1 AEGDCYLCMPPD
13 LGIEAAA
20 LDASESVALG
30 AGESALS
37 GTASAA
43 ALHTFTLDSGASRCF
58 FRDSTTFTPLSAPV
72 AVSLADPSGGPIL
85 ARSSTVLPCRAVPS
99 GSMSGLHLPS
109 FSTNLVSNAVLQDQ
123 RVDTFTWHG
132 LTGDIPLLDRLDTPC
147 IAPPGCPLS
156 ERKAADQDMAVVRT
170 TREKLPQLLMHL
182 SVRARDNNDKR
193 ALSIPMLPRET
204 YGNGRVAGRKVLK
217 DRLTVGFLV
226 NADGLHSFRPLV
238 FAHFIEQLNVAMYAE
253 DHLFGFRTRKL
264 SNVRIV
270 YLPPNTT
277 AFTQPLDQGII
288 ATAKVR
294 YRAHWL
300 SAFKALW
307 SADGA
312 TSAMARYKPNFR
324 HVLAWLCDA
333 WMNIERRTIQRCWWR
348 TECLPRVWA
357 MELEHVGNGGNSVNC
372 VNGTANTRLEEAVGD
387 VGILIDRLGLG
398 SVAMPAGDF
407 VRIDDN
413 QPTCAEPGQD
423 PLVTELPSAPVAET
437 WEAPASMQAAYDDSN
452 PATRE
457 ARSYARAAS
466 EMLIG
471 YARATGITPCDLCA
485 LFDIRN
491 PIIRGRME
499 RTSPALNL
507 YSTPP
512 PAMPLGATPPA
523 ETPRRRGRVLLAWM
537 TQPTPDWVTLAQQ
550 AARRQEL
557 IDAWAPAVM
566 GGYLDAAE
574 WMRL

>member
-1 AEGDCYLCMPPD
+1 MFALTISAEGDCYLCMPPD

-238 FAHFIEQLNVAMYAE
+238 I
-253 DHLFGFRTRKL
+253 
-264 SNVRIV
+264 
-270 YLPPNTT
+270 
-277 AFTQPLDQGII
+277 
-288 ATAKVR
+288 
-294 YRAHWL
+294 
-300 SAFKALW
+300 
-307 SADGA
+307 
-312 TSAMARYKPNFR
+312 
-324 HVLAWLCDA
+324 
-333 WMNIERRTIQRCWWR
+333 
-348 TECLPRVWA
+348 
-357 MELEHVGNGGNSVNC
+357 
-372 VNGTANTRLEEAVGD
+372 
-387 VGILIDRLGLG
+387 
-398 SVAMPAGDF
+398 
-407 VRIDDN
+407 
-413 QPTCAEPGQD
+413 
-423 PLVTELPSAPVAET
+423 
-437 WEAPASMQAAYDDSN
+437 
-452 PATRE
+452 
-457 ARSYARAAS
+457 
-466 EMLIG
+466 
-471 YARATGITPCDLCA
+471 
-485 LFDIRN
+485 
-491 PIIRGRME
+491 
-499 RTSPALNL
+499 
-507 YSTPP
+507 
-512 PAMPLGATPPA
+512 
-523 ETPRRRGRVLLAWM
+523 
-537 TQPTPDWVTLAQQ
+537 
-550 AARRQEL
+550 
-557 IDAWAPAVM
+557 
-566 GGYLDAAE
+566 
-574 WMRL
+574 